1 MIVICIEEKKNKE
14 QYAVFTETS
23 YYKKLIFVIIKLG
36 TNTHTH
42 SQDDCILLQ

>member
-1 MIVICIEEKKNKE
+1 MLSKVYMVVICIEEKKE

-36 TNTHTH
+36 TNT
-42 SQDDCILLQ
+42 LER